1 MAKVSVNSSQ
11 NKCCHLK
18 CGNQACKGKERN
30 VTCNPSGSVNKLGS
44 CFRFLSDKTT
54 YLTVSKVISSCWN
67 SGKSREGSFAI
78 LQLLFKLLVE
88 SLFQFLELSH
98 FICLAQE
105 HAQSGSA
112 LRSRHR
118 RVNNP
123 DLTGEV
129 PCVWKSNDLHSSQDV
144 FVNSFWVTELHSSPK
159 PTQQTPGE
167 NLKPSPQPC
176 CADGASQSDLAQ
188 HVFYKEKGLD
198 MTNTCQMFGDS
209 VPAFSTKITCLWHIC
224 EHPFLEAK

>member
-118 RVNNP
+118 VGEQSWSYRRSSLCVEIQWP
-123 DLTGEV
+123 PLISRCFCEFFLGDRITFLTKAHPADPRGKSQALSSALLCRWSLTEWPYTTCVLQGEGFRYDQHLSN
-129 PCVWKSNDLHSSQDV
+129 VWRLS
-144 FVNSFWVTELHSSPK
+144 T
-159 PTQQTPGE
+159 
-167 NLKPSPQPC
+167 
-176 CADGASQSDLAQ
+176 
-188 HVFYKEKGLD
+188 GL
-198 MTNTCQMFGDS
+198 QY
-209 VPAFSTKITCLWHIC
+209 
-224 EHPFLEAK
+224 